1 MNMKNKF
8 QTAYFLLGSPR
19 VLSLVHGYPNKAFME
34 RLTHSLNF
42 FELFFSF
49 KYYKYTIFL
58 NNLNNNSKYTLT
70 KRQIFPLAK
79 QETAFKKCS

>member
-1 MNMKNKF
+1 
-8 QTAYFLLGSPR
+8 
-19 VLSLVHGYPNKAFME
+19 ME